1 MNDAQLLC
9 RGTVRRRDGM
19 AEVALEPK
27 RCAGCEGRCGIRLG
41 RARLPLETLDLADGT
56 PVEIVASARALGAQ
70 ALLVFAVPVALA
82 VGAVLVAEQLEWGGP
97 WLVPAVLLASA
108 LAAMCMRFARSG
120 GVASEPH
127 VGRSGAGTIRIR
139 LR

>member
-27 RCAGCEGRCGIRLG
+27 RCAGCDGRCGIRLG
-41 RARLPLETLDLADGT
+41 KARLPFEGLDLADGT
-56 PVEIVASARALGAQ
+56 PVEIVASARVLGAQ
-70 ALLVFAVPVALA
+70 ALLVFGVPVALA
-82 VGAVLVAEQLEWGGP
+82 VGAVLLAEQLEWGP
-97 WLVPAVLLASA
+97 WLAPVVLLASA
-108 LAAMCMRFARSG
+108 LAAMSMRRARSG
-120 GVASEPH
+120 GVASEPDI
-127 VGRSGAGTIRIR
+127 GRSGAGTIRIR